1 MCSVQPRG
9 LAGGN
14 MHVSG
19 AEGGGIAGSIV
30 VDEAKIVEW
39 VLESE
44 RR

>member
-1 MCSVQPRG
+1 MIAPHIYIYIAVMASV
-9 LAGGN
+9 
-14 MHVSG
+14 

-30 VDEAKIVEW
+30 GNEAKMVEE